1 MASNRLRIVRY
12 VCVRVLLLLMFKRNI
27 IRIVPSTVCYFLLTW
42 RRLKY
47 LMMSLLTIDLSCDLR
62 WTTVSDLDVIIRVLV
77 ARLTF
82 TLMMFMLSICLCL
95 LDEKW
100 IYQWWVVLDWELLV
114 LVVVHLGLTVMVT
127 WGLLAIERLLVLM
140 DLDNLI
146 GMLPIVAV
154 VSHYD
159 PIGFWLLVIK

>member
-62 WTTVSDLDVIIRVLV
+62 
-77 ARLTF
+77 
-82 TLMMFMLSICLCL
+82 
-95 LDEKW
+95 
-100 IYQWWVVLDWELLV
+100 
-114 LVVVHLGLTVMVT
+114 
-127 WGLLAIERLLVLM
+127 
-140 DLDNLI
+140 
-146 GMLPIVAV
+146 
-154 VSHYD
+154 
-159 PIGFWLLVIK
+159 

>member
-12 VCVRVLLLLMFKRNI
+12 VCVRVLLMFQRNI

-47 LMMSLLTIDLSCDLR
+47 LMMSLLPIDLSCNLR
-62 WTTVSDLDVIIRVLV
+62 RTTISDLDVIMWVLV

-100 IYQWWVVLDWELLV
+100 IYQWWVVLDWELLM
-114 LVVVHLGLTVMVT
+114 VVMKVHLGLTVMVT

-140 DLDNLI
+140 DLYNLI

-159 PIGFWLLVIK
+159 PIGFRLLVIK